1 MGGRCA
7 PLHTPTRSAPG
18 RIVLDILING
28 KMYLQNE
35 SIDLYTLKTMHAICR
50 ELGYASFIQKYNILI
65 VIHIFKYFFFCLATI
80 CT

>member
-1 MGGRCA
+1 MC
-7 PLHTPTRSAPG
+7 
-18 RIVLDILING
+18 
-28 KMYLQNE
+28 LQNE

>member
-1 MGGRCA
+1 MGGGGGCA
-7 PLHTPTRSAPG
+7 PLYTPTS
-18 RIVLDILING
+18 IVLYILING
-28 KMYLQNE
+28 KMCLQNE
-35 SIDLYTLKTMHAICR
+35 SIDLYTLKTMHTICR